1 MAGFVDNAN
10 GSLAVAAPV
19 APIDTS
25 GPELWSGV
33 GRLIDRAPDV
43 DALIAH
49 RIHLLAAR
57 RWVHAGEPI
66 RDDLADDLR
75 SAAFL
80 ALVAGVLLE
89 RIRAVCEG
97 TILLFKGPETA
108 AYYPEPSVRP
118 FRDLDLLVPDAATA
132 HDALLSAG
140 FQLVG
145 DERLFQGIHHLR
157 PVVTPE
163 LPIVIEVH
171 DRPKWVG
178 GLRSPPVEE
187 LFEAAVPSATGV
199 DGILTLPP
207 AHHALLLAVHGWAHT
222 PLRRLLD
229 LVDVAAVTRHA
240 DDGELSAIARD
251 WGLTKLWR
259 TTDASVQALFY
270 GDRTPM
276 AMRIWA
282 RNLRSA
288 RERTVLEAHLERT
301 LSAFWALPG
310 RRALGKMGHEIRQHI
325 RREPGESRRVKLS
338 RSARA
343 LRNQRA
349 SITQHD
355 RAVEASGLQAPSM
368 KEVRDDGS
376 TPSN

>member
-19 APIDTS
+19 AQLDTS
-25 GPELWSGV
+25 GPDLWTGL
-33 GRLIDRAPDV
+33 GRLIDRAPSV
-43 DALIAH
+43 DALIDH

-57 RWVHAGEPI
+57 RWVHAGDPI
-66 RDDLADDLR
+66 RDDLAADLR

-80 ALVAGVLLE
+80 SLVAGVLLE
-89 RIRAVCEG
+89 RIRSACDGPIV
-97 TILLFKGPETA
+97 LFKGPEAA

-118 FRDLDLLVPDAATA
+118 FRDLDLLVPDAAAA

-157 PVVTPE
+157 PVVRPE

-171 DRPKWVG
+171 DRPKWVN
-178 GLRSPPVEE
+178 GLAIPPVEE
-187 LFEAAVPSATGV
+187 LIEAAVPSATGV

-207 AHHALLLAVHGWAHT
+207 AQHALLLAAHGWAHT

-229 LVDVAAVTRHA
+229 LVDVAAVARHV
-240 DDGELSAIARD
+240 DDGELTALARD

-259 TTDASVQALFY
+259 TTDAAVQALFY

-282 RNLRSA
+282 RHLRSV

-301 LSAFWALPG
+301 FSAFWALPR
-310 RRALGKMGHEIRQHI
+310 RRAFGQMGHEVRHHI
-325 RREPGESRRVKLS
+325 RREPGESRRVKFS

-343 LRNQRA
+343 LRNQR
-349 SITQHD
+349 SSVTQHD